1 MMKNLLMETQLLFPG
16 LLLMGLKAQICLQ
29 VVLALRPK
37 PTILSPSDAT
47 GSAGFLEIR
56 RSVPQVLDFL
66 EVPGVVQKRQQA
78 VLTVSLWVE
87 GRSLPCLRSVL
98 PSFDSQLY

>member
-37 PTILSPSDAT
+37 PTILSPLT
-47 GSAGFLEIR
+47 PL
-56 RSVPQVLDFL
+56 V
-66 EVPGVVQKRQQA
+66 QQA
-78 VLTVSLWVE
+78 SW
-87 GRSLPCLRSVL
+87 RSGDQFLRSWISWKFL
-98 PSFDSQLY
+98 A